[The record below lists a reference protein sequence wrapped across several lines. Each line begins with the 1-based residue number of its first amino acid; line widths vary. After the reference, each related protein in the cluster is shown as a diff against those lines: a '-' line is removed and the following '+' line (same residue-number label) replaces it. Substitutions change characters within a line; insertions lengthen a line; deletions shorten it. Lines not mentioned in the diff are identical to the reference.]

1 MGRRSGARGQD
12 GTHVPGHRRRAIR
25 GPGRPGA
32 ASRRRFGAA
41 ARAGFRH
48 DQLRWRENNSGGEK
62 IFAEEV
68 EAAVTSHPSIADV
81 IVTGRPSERWGQEV
95 VALVQLVDCA
105 QLDEAALARHA
116 E

>member
-1 MGRRSGARGQD
+1 
-12 GTHVPGHRRRAIR
+12 
-25 GPGRPGA
+25 
-32 ASRRRFGAA
+32 
-41 ARAGFRH
+41 
-48 DQLRWRENNSGGEK
+48 
-62 IFAEEV
+62 
-68 EAAVTSHPSIADV
+68 V